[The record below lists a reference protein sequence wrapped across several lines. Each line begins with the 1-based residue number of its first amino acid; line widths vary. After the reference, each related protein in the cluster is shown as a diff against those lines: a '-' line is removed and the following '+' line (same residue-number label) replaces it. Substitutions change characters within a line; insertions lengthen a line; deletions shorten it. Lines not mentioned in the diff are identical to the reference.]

1 MVHARTAFST
11 DVGPDLP
18 SPTQSRRIPNR
29 PRGRREVS
37 IGLTFPIEIRAA
49 RRPRRHSGMIGG
61 LLVVVLVGALAHPA
75 GPAAATEATPA
86 AAVLTVTAAGRIE
99 AVPDVGVLD
108 AGVLAERPTAAAAL
122 AAANTAVEAFR
133 AATAA
138 AGIAPAD
145 VATTRFALTPVWTG
159 RTESDR
165 RITAYRAENGLTVR
179 VRRVADL
186 GPLVERIVAGGNNT
200 ISGIGFE
207 VSDLEQKRD
216 AARVAAVETAVARA
230 ERLARAAGQRIVR
243 LKSLTSGDVDGS
255 LPMMRRAAPTT
266 TAGVPL
272 EAGSETITAEVTA
285 TFEVA
290 PLGTP

>member
-1 MVHARTAFST
+1 
-11 DVGPDLP
+11 
-18 SPTQSRRIPNR
+18 
-29 PRGRREVS
+29 
-37 IGLTFPIEIRAA
+37 
-49 RRPRRHSGMIGG
+49 MIGG

-122 AAANTAVEAFR
+122 A